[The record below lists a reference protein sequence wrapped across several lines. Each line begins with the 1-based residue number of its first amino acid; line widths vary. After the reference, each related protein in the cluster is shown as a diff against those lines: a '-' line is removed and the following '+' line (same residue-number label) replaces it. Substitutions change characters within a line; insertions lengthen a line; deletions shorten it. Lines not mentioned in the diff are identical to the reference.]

1 MPSSSEIY
9 LERIWEWISGGAHV
23 ISSGG
28 GGGGGGAATIADGA
42 DVTKGSK
49 TDARDS
55 HTDATPITEMQVLK
69 EISYMEQNPASQAVT
84 GTFYPVT
91 QPISAASGQ
100 FVAGSIADGANVVEG
115 TKADVPVDVVED
127 ITARTGISLWKGIKN
142 YLKSIL
148 AILGATNGAAV
159 ITDADGTVQQY
170 LRGLVK
176 LIVAKITVILD
187 ATENHIGIVSG
198 QGSAVSAEITRPGGA
213 TPYAVND
220 VIGYTAGAALIPFAN
235 IARVNGGTGYIVKA
249 RLMTSQKTNLASY
262 RLHIYMDNTPT
273 PIADNALFTLLWAN
287 RAVRVGYIDLQN
299 MQTEDPTG
307 SDCAVAFTG
316 DIRLHFQTA
325 AASRN
330 LYGVLET
337 KSIFTPDAAQV
348 FFIEL
353 ETELD

>member
-23 ISSGG
+23 TSSGG
-28 GGGGGGAATIADGA
+28 GGGASTIANGA
-42 DVTKGSK
+42 DVAQGST
-49 TDARDS
+49 TDA
-55 HTDATPITEMQVLK
+55 
-69 EISYMEQNPASQAVT
+69 PA
-84 GTFYPVT
+84 
-91 QPISAASGQ
+91 
-100 FVAGSIADGANVVEG
+100 
-115 TKADVPVDVVED
+115 DVVED
-127 ITARTGISLWKGIKN
+127 GTARTSVSLLKGIKN
-142 YLKSIL
+142 YLRTMVAGIVLTASEL
-148 AILGATNGAAV
+148 HLGM
-159 ITDADGTVQQY
+159 
-170 LRGLVK
+170 
-176 LIVAKITVILD
+176 
-187 ATENHIGIVSG
+187 VSG

-220 VIGYTAGAALIPFAN
+220 VIGYTAGAALIPFTN

-249 RLMTSQKTNLASY
+249 RLMTSQKTNVASY
-262 RLHIYMDNTPT
+262 RLHLYADNTPT

-299 MQTEDPTG
+299 MGTEDPMG

-316 DIRLHFQTA
+316 DIRLHFTTA
-325 AASRN
+325 LASRT

-337 KSIFTPDAAQV
+337 KSVFTPDAAQV